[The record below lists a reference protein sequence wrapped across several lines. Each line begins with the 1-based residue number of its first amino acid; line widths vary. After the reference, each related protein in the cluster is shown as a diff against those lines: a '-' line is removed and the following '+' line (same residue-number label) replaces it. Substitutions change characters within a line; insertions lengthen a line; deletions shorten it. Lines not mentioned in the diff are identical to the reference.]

1 MISLFQI
8 STSMPESLFKL
19 IVLSSLV
26 YPYVE
31 LENEQNVM
39 NRPLLI
45 KQETEQIERFVSFLL
60 ISSILE
66 YCHRGRLLERR
77 V

>member
-1 MISLFQI
+1 MYAILDSHMISLLQI

-39 NRPLLI
+39 SRPLLI
-45 KQETEQIERFVSFLL
+45 KQETE
-60 ISSILE
+60 
-66 YCHRGRLLERR
+66 
-77 V
+77 

>member
-1 MISLFQI
+1 MISLLQI

-19 IVLSSLV
+19 IVLSSSG

-31 LENEQNVM
+31 LDSEQSVM

-45 KQETEQIERFVSFLL
+45 KQETE
-60 ISSILE
+60 
-66 YCHRGRLLERR
+66 
-77 V
+77 

>member
-1 MISLFQI
+1 MISFFQI

-45 KQETEQIERFVSFLL
+45 KQETEQIEWFLSFLL

>member
-1 MISLFQI
+1 MISLLQI

-39 NRPLLI
+39 SRPLLI
-45 KQETEQIERFVSFLL
+45 KQETE
-60 ISSILE
+60 
-66 YCHRGRLLERR
+66 
-77 V
+77 

>member
-1 MISLFQI
+1 
-8 STSMPESLFKL
+8 MPESLFKL
-19 IVLSSLV
+19 IVLLSLV
-26 YPYVE
+26 YPCVK
-31 LENEQNVM
+31 LDNEQNVM

-45 KQETEQIERFVSFLL
+45 KQETEQIEWFLSFLL
-60 ISSILE
+60 IPSILE

>member
-1 MISLFQI
+1 MISLLQI

-45 KQETEQIERFVSFLL
+45 KQETE
-60 ISSILE
+60 
-66 YCHRGRLLERR
+66 
-77 V
+77 